1 MKVLQTLDELR
12 DSLRNANVQAWL
24 RLIREGESDP
34 DSDEAYWA
42 LFGWNRKT
50 GGPTF
55 SDAATHPRQAIMSPW
70 GWTSAAGAYQAMA
83 KVPGKVKTDTWDNA
97 HDWFKVRGYQLTMS
111 RLDQDLFAVWCT
123 ARRGALLAVKE
134 GHIGVAMALCNL
146 EWASLPGSAHGQP
159 TRAADRLLD
168 VYRRH
173 GGTLNAPAPA
183 AGTDAGWAGTVPA
196 AERPEAGAPTPGP
209 APSQGM
215 PAGEAP
221 DWVPQQQETPM
232 PIPAIVGALLP
243 SLIDAAPQ
251 LIRIFGSGG
260 QISERNAKAAE
271 TVAGI
276 ARAVTGQA
284 TTEGAVNVIQSDPA
298 VAAAYREQVH
308 QSMGELLGH
317 LQQAVEIDEKARDA
331 AVDRNLQLGQATG
344 GKWLYLLGGVAVI
357 MVIFAF
363 AVVWQVLFG
372 HKEFSEGVKM
382 LLLGQVVL
390 AGFALVMAFLY
401 GTNLQNRIAQRDGK
415 EHP

>member
-1 MKVLQTLDELR
+1 LKVLQTLDELR

-34 DSDEAYWA
+34 DSDDAYWA

-97 HDWFKVRGYQLTMS
+97 HDWFKARGYQLTMS

-123 ARRGALLAVKE
+123 TRRGALLAVKE

-196 AERPEAGAPTPGP
+196 AELPEAGAPTPGP

-221 DWVPQQQETPM
+221 DWVPPQKQETTAMDPFT
-232 PIPAIVGALLP
+232 GAALSAVINAVP
-243 SLIDAAPQ
+243 SLIDMFKGDSRVA
-251 LIRIFGSGG
+251 
-260 QISERNAKAAE
+260 ERNAEVAKVVVGVAKEAIGAKNEQELVQRLQDDPASAE
-271 TVAGI
+271 AVRLAIHKRWFEVHQAVEKSMTDAREFAMRYSASKDVRTVAGAFTFI
-276 ARAVTGQA
+276 
-284 TTEGAVNVIQSDPA
+284 
-298 VAAAYREQVH
+298 
-308 QSMGELLGH
+308 ELLT
-317 LQQAVEIDEKARDA
+317 LFLAVSG
-331 AVDRNLQLGQATG
+331 V
-344 GKWLYLLGGVAVI
+344 LGGLAVLKWGDVGPELKGAI
-357 MVIFAF
+357 ITLILIES
-363 AVVWQVLFG
+363 VVGIRKFWFG
-372 HKEFSEGVKM
+372 NTSAPDADKGPK
-382 LLLGQVVL
+382 Q
-390 AGFALVMAFLY
+390 
-401 GTNLQNRIAQRDGK
+401 
-415 EHP
+415 